1 MSFVFN
7 PLDDSKN
14 EADLKKKSDEIIQM
28 FEFLTVNGQAKTL
41 ENVHDID
48 ALDLDDDMEIITQP
62 FDPKGVRDSFYF
74 ERKTKIGEL
83 TQLKPEEKFN
93 YRNYV

>member
-1 MSFVFN
+1 
-7 PLDDSKN
+7 
-14 EADLKKKSDEIIQM
+14 M
-28 FEFLTVNGQAKTL
+28 FEFLSVTGQAKTL
-41 ENVHDID
+41 GNVQNVN

-62 FDPKGVRDSFYF
+62 FDPKGIRDSFYF

-93 YRNYV
+93 YRNYVEKILQAEEETKEKRVIPVIVLD